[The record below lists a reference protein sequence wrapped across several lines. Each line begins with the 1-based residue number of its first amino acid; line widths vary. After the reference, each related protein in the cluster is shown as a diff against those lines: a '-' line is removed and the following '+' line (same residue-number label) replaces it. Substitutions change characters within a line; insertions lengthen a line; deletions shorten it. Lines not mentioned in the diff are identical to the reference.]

1 MGYSFTIHL
10 QRQYNRLSFMGSQMG
25 YRGRIGN
32 VIHYKMGNKFYSRS
46 APVKYEQTDAS
57 KASAKVFGK
66 ASSIG
71 ALIRKGL
78 SSVIPNSFDR
88 KMHGRLVAEI
98 FTWLQIVRDRPAAKN
113 NQPRFDFLYSLNSE
127 APRLSSRLNVDV
139 QVINPSRGMLEIWIP
154 PFVPKQAIIAPPATV
169 EVICRIA
176 TAVIDLNNIKSIG
189 RHRAEIIYP
198 LDDNEAPG
206 QTIPVELPMP
216 EGSLVVTGLSLV
228 YAVDKDETRNIVSDN
243 AFLPSKII
251 KMFYL

>member
-1 MGYSFTIHL
+1 MGT
-10 QRQYNRLSFMGSQMG
+10 QMG

-57 KASAKVFGK
+57 KASARVFGK

-78 SSVIPNSFDR
+78 SSVIPNSSDR

-98 FTWLQIVRDRPAAKN
+98 FTWLQIVHDRPAAKK
-113 NQPRFDFLYSLNSE
+113 NQPRFDFLDSLNSE
-127 APRLSSRLNVDV
+127 APGLSSRLKVDV
-139 QVINPSRGMLEIWIP
+139 QVLNPSPGMLEIWIP
-154 PFVPKQAIIAPPATV
+154 AFIPKQAIIAPPEAV

-176 TAVIDLNNIKSIG
+176 TAVIDINNIKTLG
-189 RHRAEIIYP
+189 KHRAEIIYA

-228 YAVDKDETRNIVSDN
+228 YASNKDDTRNIVTDN

>member
-1 MGYSFTIHL
+1 MA
-10 QRQYNRLSFMGSQMG
+10 SQMG

-32 VIHYKMGNKFYSRS
+32 VIHYKMGDKFYSRS

-78 SSVIPNSFDR
+78 GSVIPNASDR

-98 FTWLQIVRDRPAAKN
+98 FTWLQIVQDRPAAKN
-113 NQPRFDFLYSLNSE
+113 NQPKFDFLYSLNSE
-127 APRLSSRLNVDV
+127 APELSSRLNVEV
-139 QVINPSRGMLEIWIP
+139 RVLNPTPGMLEIWVPAFI
-154 PFVPKQAIIAPPATV
+154 PKQAIIAPPEAI

-176 TAVIDLNNIKSIG
+176 TTVIDIKNIKMLG
-189 RHRAEIIYP
+189 KYKAEIIYS

-206 QTIPVELPMP
+206 QTIPIELPMP
-216 EGSLVVTGLSLV
+216 AGSLVVTGLSLV
-228 YAVDKDETRNIVSDN
+228 YAVDKMT
-243 AFLPSKII
+243 
-251 KMFYL
+251 

>member
-1 MGYSFTIHL
+1 MA
-10 QRQYNRLSFMGSQMG
+10 SQMG

-78 SSVIPNSFDR
+78 SSVIPNASDR

-98 FTWLQIVRDRPAAKN
+98 STWLQIVRDRPAAKN
-113 NQPRFDFLYSLNSE
+113 NQPKFDFLYSLNSE
-127 APRLSSRLNVDV
+127 APRLSSRLNVEV
-139 QVINPSRGMLEIWIP
+139 RVLNPSPGMLEIWVPALI
-154 PFVPKQAIIAPPATV
+154 PKQAFIAPPEAS
-169 EVICRIA
+169 EVICRLA
-176 TAVIDLNNIKSIG
+176 TTVIDINKIKTLG
-189 RHRAEIIYP
+189 KYKVEIVYS
-198 LDDNEAPG
+198 LDDKEVPG

-228 YAVDKDETRNIVSDN
+228 YALEKDDTRNIVTDN
-243 AFLPSKII
+243 AFLPSKIV

>member
-1 MGYSFTIHL
+1 MGT
-10 QRQYNRLSFMGSQMG
+10 QMG

-57 KASAKVFGK
+57 KASARVFGK

-78 SSVIPNSFDR
+78 SSVIPNSSDR

-98 FTWLQIVRDRPAAKN
+98 FTWLQIVRDHPAAKK
-113 NQPRFDFLYSLNSE
+113 NQPRFDFLDSLNSE
-127 APRLSSRLNVDV
+127 APGLSSRLKVDV
-139 QVINPSRGMLEIWIP
+139 QVLNPSPGMLEIWIP
-154 PFVPKQAIIAPPATV
+154 AFIPKQAIIAPPEAV
-169 EVICRIA
+169 EAICRIA
-176 TAVIDLNNIKSIG
+176 TVVIDINNIKSLG
-189 RHRAEIIYP
+189 KHRAEIIYA

-216 EGSLVVTGLSLV
+216 KGSLVVTGLSLV
-228 YAVDKDETRNIVSDN
+228 YASDKDDTRNIVTDN